1 MKKCN
6 FSLKHKKANGRKSY
20 ISLKRH
26 VLINRACCNTPKKSW
41 IPVLETYCS
50 IIISMVFQI
59 ILAQYQYSIKIP
71 NYFSVSQTVLLTW
84 VILPLV
90 FMDIMLNWS
99 SDHTVDMNKC
109 PFFFLA
115 CMKMVH
121 FASVISRHGHFPQS
135 ILSECRGGSLP
146 R

>member
-1 MKKCN
+1 M
-6 FSLKHKKANGRKSY
+6 R
-20 ISLKRH
+20 
-26 VLINRACCNTPKKSW
+26 
-41 IPVLETYCS
+41 
-50 IIISMVFQI
+50 FQV
-59 ILAQYQYSIKIP
+59 AK
-71 NYFSVSQTVLLTW
+71 YFDSSRGQTILLTW
-84 VILPLV
+84 VIPP
-90 FMDIMLNWS
+90 MDVMLNWS

>member
-1 MKKCN
+1 MAKLVVSTTSFQLFFFWMLSSQILCRILRNNAELWKIELKKN
-6 FSLKHKKANGRKSY
+6 LKNE
-20 ISLKRH
+20 ISSCR
-26 VLINRACCNTPKKSW
+26 
-41 IPVLETYCS
+41 
-50 IIISMVFQI
+50 
-59 ILAQYQYSIKIP
+59 
-71 NYFSVSQTVLLTW
+71 VSTSFDSSKGQTVLLTW
-84 VILPLV
+84 VIPPLP